1 MRRIMI
7 VAVIAV
13 LVVFAGWYEG
23 LYRSEVSHINT
34 LKATEQQTHVA
45 LLTLE
50 THYVDLVRSKKELPQ
65 ERAALARLDK
75 AVPNGPELDGLVKTL
90 FSAASA
96 TNVQLTSISSPQP
109 PGFGV
114 SSASAV
120 TPAGPVELPLSLT
133 VTGTSG
139 AIENLYRVLD
149 AEPRL
154 FVINN
159 FSVAPGTSSTAGAS
173 STGTSTTGATITLDA
188 FYASAKA
195 NTAAS

>member
-13 LVVFAGWYEG
+13 VVLFAGWYEG

-34 LKATEQQTHVA
+34 LKATEQKAQLA

-50 THYVDLVRSKKELPQ
+50 TRYVDLVKSEKELPK
-65 ERAALARLDK
+65 ERAALASLER
-75 AVPNGPELDGLVKTL
+75 AVPNDPELDGLVKTL

-96 TNVQLTSISSPQP
+96 TKVQLQTISSPQP
-109 PGFGV
+109 PDFGDP
-114 SSASAV
+114 SATSAV
-120 TPAGPVELPLSLT
+120 GPVEMPLSVS

-149 AEPRL
+149 REPRL

-159 FSVAPGTSSTAGAS
+159 FSVVPGAS
-173 STGTSTTGATITLDA
+173 STAATINIEA
-188 FYASAKA
+188 FYASANA
-195 NTAAS
+195 STAAS